1 MSTPDWAS
9 VRVLFD
15 ALCDLP
21 PAEREPRIAACGLDG
36 PALDLLRSMLAADA
50 APALHADVAAQA
62 PAIVGALAR
71 DERPGTLVGP
81 WRIDSLVGAGGMGR
95 VYRAHREDGRFEGVA
110 AVKFVSETVN
120 PEFFR
125 HERHV
130 LARMSHPGIA
140 RLLDAGEDAQGQ
152 PYLVM
157 EYVAGEPIDAHCRT
171 IRARARTKIA
181 LVIAA
186 ARAIAHAH
194 AQWVLH
200 RDLKPPNLM
209 VDAQGQVKVLDFGVA
224 KLLDRPSTDPQHTTA
239 RYFTLHYA
247 APEQIAGEAAGTGVD
262 LYALALILYELLAGI
277 HPFSPPTGED
287 RALAERILVGESTPL
302 RRALARSP
310 AAPADLSGARLRDL
324 EAVLAK
330 ALARHPAAR
339 YASMQEFADELQRVL
354 DDRPVLARAAS
365 LTEQLG
371 RLARRHR
378 LGVALG
384 ALALAALIGVSA
396 VALWQAHRAARERDA
411 ARHEAARAE
420 RVTAF
425 LIGLFEAAKPL
436 RNQGQDPSARDLLDR
451 GRDQLAGDADL
462 DPGLRGELMAT
473 VADSYR
479 ALGHYAEAQTLLQTA
494 IGQAAASEPRLPGWW
509 LQLGRVHN
517 FQSRWENAE
526 QALRRGIELAG
537 DDRLRLS
544 LLQRQLAVSL
554 LNQSRADDA
563 EVAARAALGH
573 LDALPDAPARERVD
587 TEMLLAT
594 MAYSRNDLPAAHA
607 AYRGIVAAQRAG
619 SRADQNGL
627 VTSLNN
633 LAAIELRMDRLD
645 DAIGH
650 YRESIDRARIRYGE
664 RNREVALPLLG
675 LGSALRAAG
684 RVEEARAALTESQA
698 IYQQWSGGSHPETAY
713 ASLLLAELLWL
724 EGEIAAARA
733 LSESIGDALVGEN
746 PGAVKACRA
755 DLLSLALLDAAA
767 TPSARQLA
775 AVDCLASPSTPP
787 NVQLLARWVAERRS
801 AAGAATQ
808 ALIDAAETLVP
819 RDETLRQALARE
831 ARARRPQ

>member
-1 MSTPDWAS
+1 MSTPDWAE
-9 VRVLFD
+9 VRALFE

-21 PAEREPRIAACGLDG
+21 ASLREARIAASGLDG
-36 PALDLLRSMLAADA
+36 PGLALLRSMLAADG
-50 APALHADVAAQA
+50 APGLRDDVAAQA
-62 PAIVGALAR
+62 PALVGALTR
-71 DERPGTLVGP
+71 DERPGTLAGP
-81 WRIDSLVGAGGMGR
+81 WRIESLIGAGGMGR
-95 VYRAHREDGRFEGVA
+95 VYRAHREDGRFEGLA
-110 AVKFVSETVN
+110 AVKFVSEAVN

-130 LARMSHPGIA
+130 LARLSHPGIA

-157 EYVAGEPIDAHCRT
+157 EYVAGEPIDTYCRA
-171 IRARARTKIA
+171 IGPRSRTKIA
-181 LVIAA
+181 LVISA

-200 RDLKPPNLM
+200 RDLKPANLM

-224 KLLDRPSTDPQHTTA
+224 KLLDRTSGDPQHTTA
-239 RYFTLHYA
+239 RYFTLRYA
-247 APEQIAGEAAGTGVD
+247 APEQIAGEATGTGVD
-262 LYALALILYELLAGI
+262 LYALALILYELLSGT
-277 HPFSPPTGED
+277 HPFCPPTGED
-287 RALAERILVGESTPL
+287 RGLAERILTGESTPL
-302 RRALARSP
+302 RRALARLP
-310 AAPADLSGARLRDL
+310 EAPADLSGARLRDL

-330 ALARHPAAR
+330 ALARNPAAR
-339 YASMQEFADELQRVL
+339 FASMQEFADELQRVL
-354 DDRPVLARAAS
+354 DDRAVLARAAS
-365 LTEQLG
+365 LPEQLG

-378 LGVALG
+378 LGFLLG
-384 ALALAALIGVSA
+384 ALALMALIAVSA
-396 VALWQAHRAARERDA
+396 TALWQAHRAAQERDA
-411 ARHEAARAE
+411 ARHQATRAE

-451 GRDQLAGDADL
+451 GRDQLAGDSEL
-462 DPGLRGELMAT
+462 DPGLRGELLAT

-479 ALGHYAEAQTLLQTA
+479 ALGHYAEAQALLEQA
-494 IGQAAASEPRLPGWW
+494 IEQANAGDPRLPGWW

-517 FQSRWENAE
+517 FQSRWPDAE
-526 QALRRGIELAG
+526 QALRRGIELSRG
-537 DDRLRLS
+537 DRLRLS

-594 MAYSRNDLPAAHA
+594 MAYSRSDLPAALA
-607 AYRGIVAAQRAG
+607 AYQAIVAAQRGG
-619 SRADQNGL
+619 SQADQDGL

-645 DAIGH
+645 DAIAH
-650 YRESIDRARIRYGE
+650 YRESIGRARSRFGE

-684 RVEEARAALTESQA
+684 RVEEARAALGESQA
-698 IYQQWSGGSHPETAY
+698 IYQQWSGVGHPETAY

-724 EGEIAAARA
+724 KGEIATARA
-733 LSESIGDALVGEN
+733 LSASIGDTLASEN
-746 PGAVKACRA
+746 PTSVKACRA
-755 DLLSLALLDAAA
+755 DLLALALLDADAA
-767 TPSARQLA
+767 PSQRQQA
-775 AVDCLASPSTPP
+775 AVGCLSSAATPP
-787 NVQLLARWVAERRS
+787 NVQLLARWVADRRVRGDGPS
-801 AAGAATQ
+801 QALIEAAGA
-808 ALIDAAETLVP
+808 LMP
-819 RDETLRQALARE
+819 RDETLRQALAKE
-831 ARARRPQ
+831 AAARPER